1 MKNEM
6 TEGVTEI
13 FSDPILQMA
22 RDTLSTLNDYSE
34 VLEGLSVKASDLV
47 GETEFQEGFLKLIEG
62 IQTFADSITQVK
74 AVLHR
79 GFHPATTVLESD
91 LTSILKDLLE
101 SQEKGDLK
109 YEKLLLKT
117 HLPANLTQWR
127 ATGIPAIQQL
137 RDC

>member
-1 MKNEM
+1 MKNEIDEVG
-6 TEGVTEI
+6 TEV
-13 FSDPILQMA
+13 FSDSIVQMA

-34 VLEGLSVKASDLV
+34 VLEDLSIKASDLV

-74 AVLHR
+74 AVLHK
-79 GFHPATTVLESD
+79 GFHPGITVLESD
-91 LTSILKDLLE
+91 LASILKDLLE

-127 ATGIPAIQQL
+127 ATGIPVIQQL